1 MLQII
6 INQTLLMTA
15 GFVRIN
21 NGDHNCFWSMA
32 GHVPQFQPE
41 NHVSHF
47 KPVLPTRYLLP
58 KNID

>member
-21 NGDHNCFWSMA
+21 TGDHNCFWSMA
-32 GHVPQFQPE
+32 GHIPQIQPE

-47 KPVLPTRYLLP
+47 KAVLSTRYS
-58 KNID
+58 